1 MLPGFLISPTKATH
15 AFRHKI
21 ENCNRHVTGRESC
34 QRIRR
39 YDQQYVVQATATL
52 LAEVAV
58 DQEEA
63 HRVRAVVSQE
73 ESEVKSKAAQT
84 QALADEA
91 KVDLDQALPAL
102 NAAVDSLNSLNKG
115 DIVEIKSM
123 QKPPPLVLMTM
134 EVGRLSVLLCTIPNL
149 LATTVLHCMLF
160 VTTACT
166 PELSVSKTYP
176 RSGSQHCASSIQGT
190 LCYVVPCWSS
200 IHRVIWE

>member
-1 MLPGFLISPTKATH
+1 M
-15 AFRHKI
+15 
-21 ENCNRHVTGRESC
+21 
-34 QRIRR
+34 
-39 YDQQYVVQATATL
+39 VQATATL

-63 HRVRAVVSQE
+63 QRVRAVVSKE

-134 EVGRLSVLLCTIPNL
+134 EVQRLSVLL
-149 LATTVLHCMLF
+149 A
-160 VTTACT
+160 
-166 PELSVSKTYP
+166 LSKLMGT
-176 RSGSQHCASSIQGT
+176 GSSALGASCGYRLRT
-190 LCYVVPCWSS
+190 
-200 IHRVIWE
+200 

>member
-1 MLPGFLISPTKATH
+1 M
-15 AFRHKI
+15 
-21 ENCNRHVTGRESC
+21 
-34 QRIRR
+34 
-39 YDQQYVVQATATL
+39 VQATATL
-52 LAEVAV
+52 LAAVAV

-134 EVGRLSVLLCTIPNL
+134 EVWRLSALLSVFSNL
-149 LATTVLHCMLF
+149 LANSILRRTLLVSIVCM
-160 VTTACT
+160 
-166 PELSVSKTYP
+166 PEGKSIRCSGVWPPTSQRSSVSLV
-176 RSGSQHCASSIQGT
+176 Q
-190 LCYVVPCWSS
+190 
-200 IHRVIWE
+200 